1 LKIFIKNVIKQ
12 PGLVDAGLLPVQPG
26 PVRSVPVGA
35 GAADR
40 LQETLYINY
49 RLQFMLVK
57 FTVQNRENAK
67 LIFKSQNFCRE
78 LFFAFLMAFRV
89 SYRIFAL
96 LS

>member
-1 LKIFIKNVIKQ
+1 LKIFIKNIIKQ
-12 PGLVDAGLLPVQPG
+12 PGPVEAGLLPVQPG
-26 PVRSVPVGA
+26 PVRSAPVPVGA

-57 FTVQNRENAK
+57 FTVQKREIN
-67 LIFKSQNFCRE
+67 
-78 LFFAFLMAFRV
+78 FRV
-89 SYRIFAL
+89 SKI